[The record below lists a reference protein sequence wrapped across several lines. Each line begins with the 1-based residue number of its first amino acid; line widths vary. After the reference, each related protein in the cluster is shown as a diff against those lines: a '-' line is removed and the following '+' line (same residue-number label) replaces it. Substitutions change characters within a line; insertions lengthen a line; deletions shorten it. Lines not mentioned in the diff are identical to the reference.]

1 MPERTQG
8 TLMGISASYLT
19 SLYNS
24 ASGGAGSS
32 LLDTLYGLGGQSAN
46 ASGQT
51 PVQALQSAE
60 TNHTQDVAATAAQ
73 PTVQH
78 AIAAFTKAVTSATSV
93 AQLLANPQVMTVLL
107 TANGLG
113 DQTAYTALATKAL
126 TSDLTD
132 ATSLAN
138 VLPNTLW
145 KTAATTYNFAQ
156 NGLSVIQQPATIA
169 SITAAYTQTVWEQ
182 SLDASTPG
190 LSSALAFRSQASSIT
205 SVDQILGNTTLR
217 NVVTTALG
225 VPQEIAFQ
233 SMNAQELAISSR
245 LDITQFK
252 DPKFVESFIDRYLIA
267 NSASAS
273 ATSAPDLTTLS
284 VEA

>member
-1 MPERTQG
+1 MS
-8 TLMGISASYLT
+8 ISTSYLT
-19 SLYNS
+19 SLYDS
-24 ASGGAGSS
+24 ASSGAGSS
-32 LLDTLYGLGGQSAN
+32 LLNTLYGLGGQTAN

-60 TNHTQDVAATAAQ
+60 TNQTQDVAATAAQ

-93 AQLLANPQVMTVLL
+93 AQLLANPEVMKVLL

-132 ATSLAN
+132 PNSLAN

-145 KTAATTYNFAQ
+145 KTAATTYNFAK

-190 LSSALAFRSQASSIT
+190 MSSALTFRAGASSIT
-205 SVDQILGNTTLR
+205 SVDQILGNNTYYH
-217 NVVTTALG
+217 VVTTALG
-225 VPQEIAFQ
+225 VPLQIAFQ
-233 SMNAQELAISSR
+233 STNAQELAISSR
-245 LDITQFK
+245 LDVKQFQ
-252 DPKFVESFIDRYLIA
+252 DPKFVESFVDRYLIA
-267 NSASAS
+267 NNASAS
-273 ATSAPDLTTLS
+273 ATSTPDLTTLCI
-284 VEA
+284 EA

>member
-1 MPERTQG
+1 MS
-8 TLMGISASYLT
+8 ISTSYLT
-19 SLYNS
+19 ALYS
-24 ASGGAGSS
+24 SVSSGGDAS
-32 LLDTLYGLGGQSAN
+32 LLDTLYGLGNKSVN

-60 TNHTQDVAATAAQ
+60 TNQVQDIKATGTQ

-93 AQLLANPQVMTVLL
+93 AQLLANPAVMNVLL
-107 TANGLG
+107 TANGLS

-132 ATSLAN
+132 AKSLAN

-145 KTAATTYNFAQ
+145 KTTAATYNFAK
-156 NGLSVIQQPATIA
+156 NGLSVIQQSATIA

-182 SLDASTPG
+182 SLDAATPG
-190 LSSALAFRSQASSIT
+190 MSSALAFRAGASSIK
-205 SVDQILGNTTLR
+205 SVDQILGNNTYYH
-217 NVVTTALG
+217 VVTTALG
-225 VPQEIAFQ
+225 VPLQIAFQ
-233 SMNAQELAISSR
+233 STNAQELAISSR
-245 LDITQFK
+245 LDVKQFQ
-252 DPKFVESFIDRYLIA
+252 DPKFVESFVDRYLIA
-267 NSASAS
+267 KNASTTAA
-273 ATSAPDLTTLS
+273 ATPDLTTLS

>member
-1 MPERTQG
+1 MS
-8 TLMGISASYLT
+8 ISTSYLT

-24 ASGGAGSS
+24 ASSGAGSS
-32 LLDTLYGLGGQSAN
+32 LLNTLYGLGGQTAN

-60 TNHTQDVAATAAQ
+60 TNQTQDVAATAAQ

-93 AQLLANPQVMTVLL
+93 AQLLANPEVMKVLL

-132 ATSLAN
+132 PNSLAN

-145 KTAATTYNFAQ
+145 KTAATTYNFAK

-190 LSSALAFRSQASSIT
+190 MSSALTFRAGASSIT
-205 SVDQILGNTTLR
+205 SVDQILGNNTYYH
-217 NVVTTALG
+217 VVTTALG
-225 VPQEIAFQ
+225 VPLQIAFQ
-233 SMNAQELAISSR
+233 STNAQELAISSR
-245 LDITQFK
+245 LDVKQLQ
-252 DPKFVESFIDRYLIA
+252 DPKFVESFVDRYLIA
-267 NSASAS
+267 NNASAS
-273 ATSAPDLTTLS
+273 ATSTPDLTTLCI
-284 VEA
+284 EA

>member
-1 MPERTQG
+1 MS
-8 TLMGISASYLT
+8 ISNSYLT
-19 SLYNS
+19 SLYS
-24 ASGGAGSS
+24 SVSSGGASS
-32 LLDTLYGLGGQSAN
+32 LLDTLYGLGGQTAN

-60 TNHTQDVAATAAQ
+60 TNQAQDIKATAAQ

-93 AQLLANPQVMTVLL
+93 AQLLANPAVMKVLL

-113 DQTAYTALATKAL
+113 DQTSYTALATKAL
-126 TSDLTD
+126 TSDLSNQN
-132 ATSLAN
+132 SLAN

-145 KTAATTYNFAQ
+145 KTAATTYNFAK

-169 SITAAYTQTVWEQ
+169 TITAAYTQTVWEQ

-190 LSSALAFRSQASSIT
+190 LSSALAFRSQASSIK
-205 SVDQILGNTTLR
+205 SVDQILGNSTLR
-217 NVVTTALG
+217 TVVTTALG

-245 LDITQFK
+245 LDITQFQ
-252 DPKFVESFIDRYLIA
+252 DPKFVESFVDRYLIA

-273 ATSAPDLTTLS
+273 ATSTPDLTTLS

>member
-1 MPERTQG
+1 MS
-8 TLMGISASYLT
+8 ISTSYLT

-24 ASGGAGSS
+24 ASSGAGSS
-32 LLDTLYGLGGQSAN
+32 LLNTLYGLGGQTAN

-60 TNHTQDVAATAAQ
+60 TNQTQDVAATAAQ

-93 AQLLANPQVMTVLL
+93 AQLLANPEVMKVLL

-132 ATSLAN
+132 PNSLAN

-145 KTAATTYNFAQ
+145 KTAATTYNFAK

-190 LSSALAFRSQASSIT
+190 MSSALTFRAGASSIT
-205 SVDQILGNTTLR
+205 SVDQILGNNTYYH
-217 NVVTTALG
+217 VVTTALG
-225 VPQEIAFQ
+225 VPLQIAFQ
-233 SMNAQELAISSR
+233 STNAQELAISSR
-245 LDITQFK
+245 LDVKQFQ
-252 DPKFVESFIDRYLIA
+252 DPKFVESFVDRYLIA
-267 NSASAS
+267 NNASAS
-273 ATSAPDLTTLS
+273 ATSTPDLTTLCI
-284 VEA
+284 EA

>member
-1 MPERTQG
+1 
-8 TLMGISASYLT
+8 MGISASYLT

-60 TNHTQDVAATAAQ
+60 TNQTQDVAATAAQ

-93 AQLLANPQVMTVLL
+93 AQLLANPEVMTVLL

-182 SLDASTPG
+182 SLDVSTPG

-225 VPQEIAFQ
+225 VQEIAFQ

-273 ATSAPDLTTLS
+273 AMSTPDLTTLS